1 MKVNLN
7 CTTLLIKNTYAINM
21 MKKFK
26 NKFEISRKTI
36 HVEGMKK
43 LEKKV
48 DGNKNKNDNREK
60 QGKR

>member
-1 MKVNLN
+1 MEVNLN
-7 CTTLLIKNTYAINM
+7 CTTLVIKSTCSINM

-48 DGNKNKNDNREK
+48 ELYN
-60 QGKR
+60 

>member
-1 MKVNLN
+1 
-7 CTTLLIKNTYAINM
+7 M

-26 NKFEISRKTI
+26 NKLEISRKTI

-48 DGNKNKNDNREK
+48 DGDKNKNDNREK